1 MKVETKYNVGDVR
14 YYLYGRKIVKAKISS
29 ILVKLNAKG
38 VSEEIY
44 NIQFRSDMFNLFCTK
59 SVIFDSA
66 QEFDKYTATTKEELI
81 NKLFAEV

>member
-14 YYLYGRKIVKAKISS
+14 YYLYKRKIVKAKISF

-44 NIQFRSDMFNLFCTK
+44 NIQFNSVGLFCTK
-59 SVIFDSA
+59 TVTFDSA
-66 QEFDKYTATTKEELI
+66 QELDKYTAITKEELI
-81 NKLFAEV
+81 NKLF